1 MSNEQLQLF
10 DPDKI
15 VKKRYPT
22 VSTAEK
28 RRLLEEAGEPWPV
41 CDCCGIEK
49 IWHSDS
55 RQKSGGSWKLRCTH
69 LESLRRLRKTP
80 GTYTYNEV
88 HGIGKPGE
96 VKKAK
101 ERKYFGVF
109 WRLKPG
115 FQVNLLYKCVDAECL
130 DEKQDIWKFYL
141 KKNRNKD
148 MNLIYS

>member
-22 VSTAEK
+22 VFTAEK

-41 CDCCGIEK
+41 CDCFK
-49 IWHSDS
+49 
-55 RQKSGGSWKLRCTH
+55 KSGGAWKLRCTH

-101 ERKYFGVF
+101 ERRAYYTPGTKRYHDKMRITEQRMQKYIEGTEEN
-109 WRLKPG
+109 K
-115 FQVNLLYKCVDAECL
+115 LYKEQEYAKWQMKLDAL
-130 DEKQDIWKFYL
+130 
-141 KKNRNKD
+141 
-148 MNLIYS
+148 S